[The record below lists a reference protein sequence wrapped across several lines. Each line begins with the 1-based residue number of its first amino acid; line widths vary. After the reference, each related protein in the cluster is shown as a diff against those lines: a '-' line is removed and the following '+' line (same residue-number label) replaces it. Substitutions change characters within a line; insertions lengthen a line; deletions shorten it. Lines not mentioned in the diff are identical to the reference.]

1 MIAAIVAI
9 DNNWGIGYNGELLE
23 RIPEDMK
30 YFRELTENNIVIMG
44 RKTWD
49 SLPTQPLLNRD
60 NLIISSQLHL
70 DYNKYQDY
78 AVGTQ
83 NMENTKFILTMLKN
97 NYAIQSNNKDI
108 FIIGGGS
115 IYEQLLPYCDT
126 VYLTHIGKDHKNVD
140 TYFPRIDKD
149 PNWEID
155 TCTELRESVTGIP
168 YAFLTY
174 KRV

>member
-1 MIAAIVAI
+1 MIAAIVAV

-23 RIPEDMK
+23 QIPEDMK
-30 YFRELTENNIVIMG
+30 YFKELTQNKPIIMG

-49 SLPTQPLLNRD
+49 SLPKKPLPNRI
-60 NLIISSQLHL
+60 NVVITHTEIPYCREGALFC
-70 DYNKYQDY
+70 
-78 AVGTQ
+78 
-83 NMENTKFILTMLKN
+83 NMDFIKQQAWYILQKVN
-97 NYAIQSNNKDI
+97 EEDEW
-108 FIIGGGS
+108 FIIGGKS
-115 IYEQLLPYCDT
+115 IYEEFLPLCDRI
-126 VYLTHIGKDHKNVD
+126 YLTHIGRDHKNVD

-155 TCTELRESVTGIP
+155 TCTELRESITGIP

>member
-1 MIAAIVAI
+1 MIAAIVAV

-30 YFRELTENNIVIMG
+30 HFRELTEGNIVIMG

-49 SLPTQPLLNRD
+49 SLPNKPLSYRHNVIISNSLPETPLPQIITDREDPITYIKMDSLLNGERKLTD
-60 NLIISSQLHL
+60 R
-70 DYNKYQDY
+70 KYQ
-78 AVGTQ
+78 A
-83 NMENTKFILTMLKN
+83 
-97 NYAIQSNNKDI
+97 DI

-126 VYLTHIGKDHKNVD
+126 MYITHIDVVHENVD
-140 TYFPRIDKD
+140 TYFPPLDL
-149 PNWEID
+149 
-155 TCTELRESVTGIP
+155 TEWSLVEWSDWREYNGIP
-168 YAFLTY
+168 YRFLTY

>member
-1 MIAAIVAI
+1 MISAIVAV
-9 DNNWGIGYNGELLE
+9 DANWGIGFNGELLE

-30 YFRELTENNIVIMG
+30 RFRELTTNHTIMMGKKTWNSLPSHPLPNRVNIVITHTG
-44 RKTWD
+44 
-49 SLPTQPLLNRD
+49 
-60 NLIISSQLHL
+60 
-70 DYNKYQDY
+70 YQDSEM
-78 AVGTQ
+78 TSFMS
-83 NMENTKFILTMLKN
+83 MEN
-97 NYAIQSNNKDI
+97 AISRIQDWYDDEEL

-126 VYLTHIGKDHKNVD
+126 VFLTHIGKDHKNVD

-155 TCTELRESVTGIP
+155 TCTELRESITGIP

>member
-1 MIAAIVAI
+1 MIAAIVAV
-9 DNNWGIGYNGELLE
+9 DNNWGVGYNGELLE

-30 YFRELTENNIVIMG
+30 YFRELTEGNIVIMG

-49 SLPTQPLLNRD
+49 SLPTQPLPNRD
-60 NLIISSQLHL
+60 NLIISSKLYL

-83 NMENTKFILTMLKN
+83 SMENTKFILSMLKH

-155 TCTELRESVTGIP
+155 TCTELRESVNGIP
-168 YAFLTY
+168 YAFFTY

>member
-9 DNNWGIGYNGELLE
+9 DNNWGIGYDGELLE

-30 YFRELTENNIVIMG
+30 YFKELTENNIVIMG

-49 SLPTQPLLNRD
+49 SLPNGALPNRT
-60 NLIISSQLHL
+60 NVVISSKY
-70 DYNKYQDY
+70 YNWTIFSGKGKPPLVCSD
-78 AVGTQ
+78 
-83 NMENTKFILTMLKN
+83 MEYVKEYLPKT
-97 NYAIQSNNKDI
+97 YEKDI

-155 TCTELRESVTGIP
+155 TCTELRESITGIP

>member
-1 MIAAIVAI
+1 MIAAIAAI
-9 DNNWGIGYNGELLE
+9 DNNWGIGYDGELLE
-23 RIPEDMK
+23 RLPEDMQ
-30 YFRELTENNIVIMG
+30 YFRELTIDNIVIMG
-44 RKTWD
+44 RKTWN
-49 SLPTQPLLNRD
+49 SLPGVLRRRIN
-60 NLIISSQLHL
+60 IVISSKLWLDGSVAYTTSMEYIQDTLNQLRT
-70 DYNKYQDY
+70 
-78 AVGTQ
+78 GTA
-83 NMENTKFILTMLKN
+83 
-97 NYAIQSNNKDI
+97 YCNKDI

-149 PNWEID
+149 PEWEID

-174 KRV
+174 KRA

>member
-1 MIAAIVAI
+1 MIAAIVAV
-9 DNNWGIGYNGELLE
+9 DGNNGIGFDGELLE

-30 YFRELTENNIVIMG
+30 RFRTLTEDNIVIMG

-49 SLPTQPLLNRD
+49 SLPTQPLPNRD
-60 NLIISSQLHL
+60 NLIISSKLCL

-83 NMENTKFILTMLKN
+83 NMENTKFILAMLKH

-108 FIIGGGS
+108 FIIGGGQ

-126 VYLTHIGKDHKNVD
+126 VYMTRINTTHENVD
-140 TYFPRIDKD
+140 TYFPPLDL
-149 PNWEID
+149 
-155 TCTELRESVTGIP
+155 TEWRLTEWSDWREYNGIP
-168 YAFLTY
+168 YRFLTY

>member
-1 MIAAIVAI
+1 MIAAIASI
-9 DNNWGIGYNGELLE
+9 DNNWGIGYDGELLE

-30 YFRELTENNIVIMG
+30 YFKEITTNHTIVMGRNTWESLPSHPLPNRINIVITHTGIQCSEM
-44 RKTWD
+44 TMF
-49 SLPTQPLLNRD
+49 
-60 NLIISSQLHL
+60 ISI
-70 DYNKYQDY
+70 
-78 AVGTQ
+78 
-83 NMENTKFILTMLKN
+83 EE
-97 NYAIQSNNKDI
+97 AITRIRQAFDDEKW

-126 VYLTHIGKDHKNVD
+126 VFLTHIGKDHKNVD

-155 TCTELRESVTGIP
+155 TCTELRESITGIP

>member
-9 DNNWGIGYNGELLE
+9 DNNWGIGFDGELLE

-30 YFRELTENNIVIMG
+30 YFRELTEDNIVIMG

-49 SLPTQPLLNRD
+49 SLPSQPLPNR
-60 NLIISSQLHL
+60 NNIIISTTLYL
-70 DYNKYQDY
+70 DYCNKLGSFVAVSEMEKIQWILNFVKMGY
-78 AVGTQ
+78 A
-83 NMENTKFILTMLKN
+83 
-97 NYAIQSNNKDI
+97 YCDKDI

-126 VYLTHIGKDHKNVD
+126 VYLTFIGKDHKNVD

-149 PNWEID
+149 PEWEID

>member
-1 MIAAIVAI
+1 MIAAIVAV

-30 YFRELTENNIVIMG
+30 HFRELTENNIVIMG

-49 SLPTQPLLNRD
+49 SLPIKPLQGRSN
-60 NLIISSQLHL
+60 IILSRTLQKDSWIYDDKAHYIQFVSKITKHDLKTFQNSSNHL
-70 DYNKYQDY
+70 F
-78 AVGTQ
+78 V
-83 NMENTKFILTMLKN
+83 
-97 NYAIQSNNKDI
+97 
-108 FIIGGGS
+108 IGGGS

-126 VYLTHIGKDHKNVD
+126 VYLTHIGKDHANVD

-168 YAFLTY
+168 YAFITY

>member
-9 DNNWGIGYNGELLE
+9 DNNWGIGYDGELLE

-49 SLPTQPLLNRD
+49 SLPTQPLPNRT
-60 NLIISSQLHL
+60 NVVISSKY
-70 DYNKYQDY
+70 YNFEAFSGKGKPPL
-78 AVGTQ
+78 VCS
-83 NMENTKFILTMLKN
+83 NMEHIKEYLGP
-97 NYAIQSNNKDI
+97 NYVYDKDI

-126 VYLTHIGKDHKNVD
+126 VFLTHIGKDHKNVD

-149 PNWEID
+149 PEWEID